1 MIKNQ
6 SKEIETIANA
16 LLQLSDIVVEISRDH
31 VITRIWESGGYKLA
45 DTSRFLGKKIVDS
58 GNEKILGEID
68 NLVTNSFETRDNGG
82 IEYTISHEQY
92 TATYSIRI
100 LPIHPNKDFLF
111 SVIKNL
117 SKKEGVSLIE
127 DKWKLA
133 LDAAGDGMWDV
144 NLQTDKI
151 YFSDKWHEA
160 FGYTAAEITTR
171 TQWAERVHPDDMTRY
186 MQLRDDYLIGKTPT
200 FTVEF
205 RYLCKDGSY
214 KWILSRGIAVSFT
227 PDGKPL
233 RFIGTQ
239 TDITDRKI
247 SEERYSGAAELLSKL
262 INNLQNGVLV
272 TDESRKIIFANQMF
286 CTMYNIKGSPDQ
298 LVGKDVSKSLGISK
312 YFYKEPDK
320 FPKRTDEILEK
331 NEIVL
336 EEPWAL
342 ADGRVFTRDYIPLTF
357 GNNYKGGIW
366 KFADVTDQK
375 NEEKKLE
382 EQRMFYE
389 QVLNSIA
396 ADIVVFDA
404 KHRYLFINPIAIK
417 DSELRKWLIGK
428 TDEDYCRAKDKP
440 MSIAERRR
448 EIFNTAINERH
459 PIEWE
464 EKLHNPKGEIE
475 YHLRIMF
482 PVFDERGDLL
492 MMIGYGLNI
501 TDRILAEQALKT
513 SRDTFANAF
522 DYSGIGMALI
532 SQEGRWLDVNN
543 VLCDMIGYAKDE
555 LLKLTLQDI
564 TYPDDLH
571 SDHALVKKLLTRQI
585 STYNIEK
592 RYVSKKKKIIL
603 VSLTVSVVWSND
615 DTPRFIIAQVV
626 DITKRKELENELQR
640 KNAEMEATRINLI
653 NKIAQLEDLSH
664 IIAHNLRGPAANI
677 KMLSRGLSAKYK
689 GDSSE
694 SENSISEL
702 FTQEEALELI
712 EESSSALMSS
722 LATLMEITKIKLDKE
737 IPYNE
742 CNIADLVN
750 DITTQLYS
758 TIFEK
763 HAKIILNL
771 EVNNLSYPKAYLEN
785 ILYNFI
791 SNSLKYSRA
800 DVPPEIIISTQT
812 KNGKV
817 QVIVKDNGLG
827 IDLSRYADRIFKLNA
842 VFHQGYDS
850 KGVGLY
856 ITKTQVESL
865 GGKIEVKSKVNEGTE
880 FIVTL

>member
-1 MIKNQ
+1 MIKSL
-6 SKEIETIANA
+6 SKDIETIANA
-16 LLQLSDIVVEISRDH
+16 LLQLSDIVVEVSKDH
-31 VITRIWESGGYKLA
+31 VIARIWENASYKLA
-45 DTSRFLGKKIVDS
+45 DTGRFLGRKIVDS
-58 GNEKILGEID
+58 GNEKILSEID
-68 NLVTNSFETRDNGG
+68 NLVKKSFESGDNGG

-92 TATYSIRI
+92 TATYGIKV
-100 LPIHPNKDFLF
+100 LPIHPSKEFLF
-111 SVIKNL
+111 VVIKNL

-151 YFSDKWHEA
+151 YFSDKWHEE
-160 FGYTAAEITTR
+160 FGYSASEITTR
-171 TQWAERVHPDDMTRY
+171 TQWASKVHPDDMPHY
-186 MQLRDDYLIGKTPT
+186 LKLREDYLSGKTPS
-200 FTVEF
+200 FNVEF
-205 RYLCKDGSY
+205 RYLCRDGSY

-227 PDGKPL
+227 QDGRPL
-233 RFIGTQ
+233 RFVGTQ
-239 TDITDRKI
+239 TDITSRKI
-247 SEERYSGAAELLSKL
+247 AEERYSGAAELLSKL
-262 INNLQNGVLV
+262 INSLQNGILV

-312 YFYKEPDK
+312 YFYKEPEK

-336 EEPWAL
+336 EENWTL
-342 ADGRVFTRDYIPLTF
+342 ADGRIFTRDYIPLTF

-366 KFADVTDQK
+366 KFTDVTDQK

-404 KHRYLFINPIAIK
+404 KHRYLFINPVAIK
-417 DSELRKWLIGK
+417 DAELRQWLIGK
-428 TDEDYCRAKDKP
+428 TDEDYCRLKGKP
-440 MSIAERRR
+440 MSISERRR
-448 EIFNTAINERH
+448 EIFSAAENERH
-459 PIEWE
+459 PIQWE
-464 EKLHNPKGEIE
+464 EKLHSPTGEIE
-475 YHLRIMF
+475 YHLRNMF
-482 PVFDERGDLL
+482 PLFDKDGKLQ

-532 SQEGRWLDVNN
+532 SPEGRWLDVNN
-543 VLCDMIGYAKDE
+543 VLCDMIGYQKDE
-555 LLKLTLQDI
+555 LLRLTLQDI

-571 SDHALVKKLLTRQI
+571 NDHTLVKKLLTRQI

-592 RYVSKKKKIIL
+592 RYISKKKKIIL
-603 VSLTVSVVWSND
+603 VSLTVSMVWNND
-615 DTPRFIIAQVV
+615 DSPRFVIAQVL

-653 NKIAQLEDLSH
+653 NKITQLEDLSH

-677 KMLSRGLSAKYK
+677 KMLSRALSAKYK

-737 IPYNE
+737 IPYND
-742 CNIADLVN
+742 CNIAELVS

-763 HAKIILNL
+763 HANIILNL
-771 EVNNLSYPKAYLEN
+771 EINNVRYPKAYLEN
-785 ILYNFI
+785 ILYNFM
-791 SNSLKYSRA
+791 SNSLKYCRP
-800 DVPPEIIISTQT
+800 DVSPEITISTQM
-812 KNGKV
+812 KGDKV
-817 QVIVKDNGLG
+817 LLIVKDNGLG
-827 IDLSRYADRIFKLNA
+827 IDMSKYADRIFKLNA